1 MKFKIIKPTSGD
13 AGVYLGMPVDTFQWE
28 GIVDGEYQDSRKRGI
43 YVRGDEFIKLG
54 GCPEAFKGNRI
65 HLWGTFEELV

>member
-13 AGVYLGMPVDTFQWE
+13 AGHYCGIPDSFKWE
-28 GIVDGEYQDSRKRGI
+28 STIDAEYQDSRKRGI

-65 HLWGTFEELV
+65 HLWGTFEEVL